1 MWSTGARCDGL
12 SLCMAELLMENRDS
26 PINICEC
33 SAIDGAQ
40 KKAPSVCGL
49 RVLVVMVL
57 VEEDEEEPTKLKIRP
72 LVQSF

>member
-1 MWSTGARCDGL
+1 
-12 SLCMAELLMENRDS
+12 MAELLMENRDS

-57 VEEDEEEPTKLKIRP
+57 VEEEEEPTKLKIRP